1 MDGLEKLSI
10 VIPTLNRQNYVLRQ
24 VRYWKESG
32 AQIHIFDG
40 SDQPIKDLS
49 FLSANIH
56 YHHAREDFF
65 ARMLLATEIVDTEY
79 VALLGDDDLFCK
91 SGLRQ
96 SIAMLDNEP
105 SVFGVV
111 GRAMYFFYQRG
122 KVLGHR
128 THESASNYSE
138 NITTGIQRLQN
149 LYHEGK
155 IGAIAYGVFRS
166 EGWKVSVRA
175 TYGKKFSCA
184 YVYDT
189 FLRTMLTYCGDIRV
203 SKNLTWLCSG
213 ENPPIKD
220 YSSFNRRIGLI
231 DWFDTP
237 DLKTEVVDF
246 KTRLTE
252 ALFSFGRD
260 SHADLREAVE
270 YVVSTLEQRYRTKA
284 DNRKSVRQI
293 LPIIAQRLV
302 PQVLKDVLKGH
313 LPKGIKKFFDWENF
327 DLEMTVMESQN
338 SGVIYEE
345 SELRGITQLIRDFHL
360 AAMIE

>member
-24 VRYWKESG
+24 AHYWRESG

-40 SDQPIKDLS
+40 SDQPITDLS
-49 FLSANIH
+49 WLSANVH
-56 YHHAREDFF
+56 YHHVEEDFF
-65 ARMLLATEIVDTEY
+65 GRMLRATETVETDY
-79 VALLGDDDLFCK
+79 VALLGDDDFFCR

-96 SIAMLDNEP
+96 SIALLDNDP
-105 SVFGVV
+105 RVFGVV

-128 THESASNYSE
+128 THESSTDYSE
-138 NITTGIQRLQN
+138 DITTGIQRLQN
-149 LYHEGK
+149 LYHDGK

-189 FLRTMLTYCGDIRV
+189 FLRTMLTYYGDIRV

-220 YSSFNRRIGLI
+220 HSSFNRKIDII

-237 DLKTEVVDF
+237 ELSNEVVAF
-246 KTRLTE
+246 KGRLTD
-252 ALFSFGRD
+252 ALYGFGRD
-260 SHADLREAVE
+260 AHEDIRNAVE
-270 YVVSTLEQRYRTKA
+270 YVVTTLEHRYRIKA
-284 DNRKSVRQI
+284 TNRKTLRQT
-293 LPIIAQRLV
+293 LPKIAQRLA
-302 PQVLKDVLKGH
+302 PQIIKDALKGH
-313 LPKGIKKFFDWENF
+313 LPKGLKKIFDWENF
-327 DLEMTVMESQN
+327 DLGVVGMEAQI
-338 SGVIYEE
+338 SGGVYEV
-345 SELRGITQLIRDFHL
+345 SELHGITQIIKDFHKKSL
-360 AAMIE
+360 NE